1 MPTKKDSNKKPQSR
15 AGEERFVASG
25 KGVILIKPG
34 KGAASGGKKG
44 SK

>member
-1 MPTKKDSNKKPQSR
+1 MATKKDTKKKPQSR

-34 KGAASGGKKG
+34 KGSSGGKKG
-44 SK
+44 RK